1 MGGSSAGVFAAAAA
15 APSTSMGTDSS
26 LTGAAG
32 LEYTSYCIGVII
44 VEDNADYVT
53 KINVLGRKKREKLIL
68 RRRCRVEDE
77 QTVKNLKRFRYF
89 RQQGPTV

>member
-1 MGGSSAGVFAAAAA
+1 MGGSSAGVFTAAA

-32 LEYTSYCIGVII
+32 LEYTSYNLNRSIFE
-44 VEDNADYVT
+44 EDKASYGT
-53 KINVLGRKKREKLIL
+53 KINVLGRKKSEKLIL

-77 QTVKNLKRFRYF
+77 QTVKNLNKSKYF
-89 RQQGPTV
+89 PRSK